1 MWALPESATWIVIGL
16 LGVLGVAGLGM
27 LGYGAF
33 KTLLGDYDEKRYREE
48 EAKWKKLMIAGGV
61 MVAVGVIGLGAGAL
75 PWERLADW
83 WHSRNRV
90 APAESKGYYTE
101 GVPPKQE
108 DMAVAIDKGM
118 AVYYD
123 DHNMVKFRMSPYQVM
138 PDGWTPIYIPPHN
151 GGPQRGATTPLDR
164 RGS

>member
-16 LGVLGVAGLGM
+16 LGVLAAAGLGM

-138 PDGWTPIYIPPHN
+138 PDGWTPIYIPP
-151 GGPQRGATTPLDR
+151 P
-164 RGS
+164 

>member
-61 MVAVGVIGLGAGAL
+61 MVAVGVIGLGAGTL

-90 APAESKGYYTE
+90 APVPTEDFNSYERLYQEARAFVSDPGKDVAGYFDPVTGRPSIAYTGYGQQVPE
-101 GVPPKQE
+101 G
-108 DMAVAIDKGM
+108 AVL
-118 AVYYD
+118 
-123 DHNMVKFRMSPYQVM
+123 
-138 PDGWTPIYIPPHN
+138 IPTYAQQP
-151 GGPQRGATTPLDR
+151 R
-164 RGS
+164 